1 MTTAVA
7 TAAESRHRSTGP
19 GARVEAAIAR
29 CAFRQVWKG
38 AVVWAIAFGATVAA
52 TALSYVNSFPD
63 QASREQLAASTSGDA
78 GISILLG
85 PVSAID
91 TVGGYTVYK
100 CFVFL
105 TTIGA
110 IWGLLAATRLL
121 RGEEDAGRWSLV
133 LAGATR
139 APRATG
145 ATLAALGVA
154 VAVVF
159 GGTTLCTLLVAADPD
174 VGFGTG
180 ESVFF
185 ALSIAVA
192 PAVFVAVGALTSQ
205 LGRTR
210 RVATT
215 LGMVVFGVAF
225 VVRMLA
231 DSGSSTRWLLWLS
244 PFGWIE
250 RMRPLTDN
258 DPRPLVLA
266 AVTVVVLVA
275 ASVVLAARRDVGAGT
290 LASRDVVPPRRFG
303 LGTPWGLAVRLEL
316 PVLVGWFVGA
326 AGAGFAFGIIAKVAT
341 GNVPSS
347 ISDTLDKFGVRGS
360 FLEQYLGV
368 AFLLIATVI
377 ALMPASQIG
386 AAADEE
392 TSGRLVHL
400 LVGPVRRAPVLAHR
414 LALAALAVVGA
425 ALAAG
430 LGVWAG
436 AETQGVRIDLD
447 TMIAAALNVVPTAL
461 LVLGIGAVVLALA
474 PRLASPAVYAVVISS
489 VLVDLLGSMISGLGG
504 LGHLSL
510 FDSMALAPAEDPNA
524 TTIVITVLAAV
535 ALCIVATL
543 IFDRRDVETG

>member
-1 MTTAVA
+1 MTVAVA
-7 TAAESRHRSTGP
+7 TATEPRRRPSGP
-19 GARVEAAIAR
+19 GLRVEAVIGR
-29 CAFRQVWKG
+29 RAFRQLWKG
-38 AVVWAIAFGATVAA
+38 ATVWAVAFGATVAA

-63 QASREQLAASTSGDA
+63 QASRDQIAASTGGDV

-85 PVSAID
+85 PVSAIN
-91 TVGGYTVYK
+91 TVGGYVVYK

-121 RGEEDAGRWSLV
+121 RGEEDLGRWSLV

-139 APRATG
+139 ASRATG
-145 ATLAALGVA
+145 ATLAALAVA

-159 GGTTLCTLLVAADPD
+159 GGTALCALLVASDPD
-174 VGFGTG
+174 VGFGSG
-180 ESVFF
+180 ESVFY

-192 PAVFVAVGALTSQ
+192 PAVFVAVGAVTSQ

-225 VVRMLA
+225 VVRMIA

-258 DPRPLVLA
+258 DPRPLLLA
-266 AVTVVVLVA
+266 VATVVVLVA
-275 ASVVLAARRDVGAGT
+275 ASLVLAGRRDVGAGT

-303 LGTPWGLAVRLEL
+303 LGSPWGLAVRLEL
-316 PVLVGWFVGA
+316 PVLAAWWIGA
-326 AGAGFAFGIIAKVAT
+326 AAAGFALGVIAKVAI
-341 GNVPSS
+341 GDIPPS
-347 ISDTLDKFGVRGS
+347 ISDTLDRFGVRGS
-360 FLEQYLGV
+360 FLDQYLGV
-368 AFLLIATVI
+368 AFLLVATLV
-377 ALMPASQIG
+377 ALLPASQIG

-392 TSGRLVHL
+392 TSGRLVHV
-400 LVGPVRRAPVLAHR
+400 LVGPVRRAPVLGHR
-414 LALAALAVVGA
+414 LALAACGVVVA

-430 LGVWAG
+430 LGAWAG
-436 AETQGVRIDLD
+436 AATQGVQIGLD
-447 TMIAAALNVVPTAL
+447 TMIGAALNVVPTAL
-461 LVLGIGAVVLALA
+461 LVLGIGAVVLASA
-474 PRLASPAVYAVVISS
+474 PRLASPTVYAVVIWS
-489 VLVDLLGSMISGLGG
+489 VLVDLLASMISSLSG
-504 LGHLSL
+504 LGHVSL
-510 FDSMALAPAEDPNA
+510 FHYMALAPAEDPDP
-524 TTIVITVLAAV
+524 TTVAVTVAAAI

-543 IFDRRDVETG
+543 AFDRRDVETG